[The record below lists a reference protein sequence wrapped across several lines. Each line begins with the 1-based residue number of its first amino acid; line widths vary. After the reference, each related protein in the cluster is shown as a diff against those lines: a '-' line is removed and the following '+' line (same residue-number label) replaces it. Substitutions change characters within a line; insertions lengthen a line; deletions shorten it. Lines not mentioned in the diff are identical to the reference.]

1 METLTFSVPGFHQL
15 QQSVLGDEHP
25 IVLNTVESIERV
37 EQHDGKANNT
47 TASTAD
53 FFSSWTHTS
62 ASTSVSDDDN
72 HDSGSSVKKLV
83 SMMSSFTWNRSKKL
97 YEKVE
102 ELSRE
107 QVTCGGTRDVANDD
121 TDEIRS
127 VPLSDEGS
135 TWSYRVKKLQG
146 YEF

>member
-1 METLTFSVPGFHQL
+1 MASHQI

-37 EQHDGKANNT
+37 ERSDEKKATNT
-47 TASTAD
+47 TASTD

-62 ASTSVSDDDN
+62 ASTSVSDDET
-72 HDSGSSVKKLV
+72 HDLGPSVKKLV

-97 YEKVE
+97 YQKVE

-107 QVTCGGTRDVANDD
+107 QVSCGGTRDVTNDD
-121 TDEIRS
+121 ADEILS
-127 VPLSDEGS
+127 VPMSDESS
-135 TWSYRVKKLQG
+135 TWSYRAKKMQG